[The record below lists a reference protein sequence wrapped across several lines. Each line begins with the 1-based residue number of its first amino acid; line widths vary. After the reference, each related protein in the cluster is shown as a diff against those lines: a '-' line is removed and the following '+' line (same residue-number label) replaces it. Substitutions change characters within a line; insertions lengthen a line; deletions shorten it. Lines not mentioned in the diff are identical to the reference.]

1 MKTIHPLICGFA
13 AMSILA
19 GCQQDPFSNGLKPGQ
34 RILSNNPNNTH
45 QAPKVYSVEAPDLI
59 ECTESIACGAEI
71 HGHVP
76 EPGTAIVTIRG
87 LPTGAQYDATTGFL
101 NYTPDY
107 TVVDVATHPEQTMI
121 LVPLTISVRSSA
133 DPVTETSRAVN
144 LLIRNKLQPV
154 VLNVSGVTTVEEGKQ
169 LEQIVEVKSPDF
181 PNGPLSLS
189 ALNAPVGTE
198 VKPVLG
204 SNNSF
209 RVRFTPAFSF
219 SGVGDS
225 YSSSVYYKRI
235 KVSYQANLPLGQP
248 TVNDVYW
255 TVNDVRQAA
264 SVSAPET
271 LTQGLDVNFSI
282 RAEDMNGEVSP
293 RITVNSTV
301 PFGRLT
307 TTTIA
312 ETQGQ
317 GVVYP
322 SRIVQ
327 VRWDQLRINN
337 LGTTTPID
345 YEICV
350 QRSTNNF
357 SHCVTKTV
365 KITLKSDL
373 HLAPKIDR
381 AAWKSGDL
389 RFLRLNE
396 QIDLPLPVV
405 DGEDRNLPVTVKIE
419 SNQPDAIRWTKNRLQ
434 IMPVEEGILQFSL
447 IAESIFGQRVTENFV
462 LEVLPQSWAKAILL
476 SSESAQRESLET
488 AKAIPSVDLLSM
500 KFQVSPRTLA
510 IRDAAWVTTEALSAP
525 LFDAKMQNQVS
536 SLVPTVVIASPLA
549 SNLQGKL
556 AEEIKKFG
564 IGFKG
569 RLKELSPA
577 TDAWML
583 SLNVD
588 ARSDL
593 ESPEAP
599 AGLKGTLTTESYNPL
614 ILDLDHLSSKCSV
627 LFKLQK
633 PGMSFPV
640 GVQCRLPNRNLVVLG
655 FEMADVL
662 FGANDAGILG
672 SWISSLTGIEGEAK

>member
-1 MKTIHPLICGFA
+1 MRTIHPFIYGIALI
-13 AMSILA
+13 SILS
-19 GCQQDPFSNGLKPGQ
+19 GCQQDPFGSGLKPGQ
-34 RILSNNPNNTH
+34 RILTNNPNTGRET
-45 QAPKVYSVEAPDLI
+45 PKVFSVEAPDLI
-59 ECTESIACGAEI
+59 ECTESMACGAEI
-71 HGHVP
+71 RGHVP
-76 EPGTAIVTIRG
+76 EPGTPVITIKG
-87 LPTGAQYDATTGFL
+87 LPNGAQFDPSTSVL
-101 NYTPDY
+101 NYTPDFN
-107 TVVDVATHPEQTMI
+107 VVDVANHPDQTMI
-121 LVPLTISVRSSA
+121 LIPLTVTVRSTA
-133 DPVTETSRAVN
+133 DAITETSRSIN
-144 LLIRNKLQPV
+144 LLVRNKLQPV
-154 VLNVSGVTTVEEGKQ
+154 ELNVTGVTTIDEGKQ
-169 LEQIVEVKSPDF
+169 LEQIVEVTSPDF
-181 PNGPLSLS
+181 PNGPLSVS
-189 ALNAPVGTE
+189 AIGAPVGTE
-198 VKPVLG
+198 VRPVSG

-219 SGVGDS
+219 AGVGDS
-225 YSSSVYYKRI
+225 FSNSIYYKRV

-248 TVNDVYW
+248 SVKDVYW
-255 TVNDVRQAA
+255 TVNDVRQSP

-271 LTQGLDVNFSI
+271 LIQGLDVNFSI
-282 RAEDMNGEVSP
+282 RAEDMNGEVAP

-307 TTTIA
+307 TTTVA

-327 VRWDQLRINN
+327 VRWDQLRVNH
-337 LGTTTPID
+337 LGTTTPIE

-381 AAWKSGDL
+381 MAWKSGDL

-396 QIDLPLPVV
+396 QLDLPLPVV
-405 DGEDRNLPVTVKIE
+405 DGEDRNLPISVKIE
-419 SNQPDAIRWTKNRLQ
+419 SNQPNAIRWVKNRLQ
-434 IMPVEEGILQFSL
+434 IMPTEEGILQFSL
-447 IAESIFGQRVTENFV
+447 IAESIFGQRVIENFV

-476 SSESAQRESLET
+476 SSQSSQRESLET
-488 AKAIPSVDLLSM
+488 VKAMASVDLLSM
-500 KFQVSPRTLA
+500 RFQVSPRTLA
-510 IRDAAWVTTEALSAP
+510 IRDAAWITTEALSTP
-525 LFDAKMQNQVS
+525 MFDSKMQNQVS
-536 SLVPTVVIASPLA
+536 DLVPTVVIASPLA
-549 SNLQGKL
+549 STIQGKL

-569 RLKELSPA
+569 RLKDLSPA
-577 TDAWML
+577 TEAWML

-588 ARSDL
+588 SRSDL
-593 ESPEAP
+593 ESPETP

-614 ILDLDHLSSKCSV
+614 VLDLDHLSSKCTV

-640 GVQCRLPNRNLVVLG
+640 GVQCQLPNRTLVVLG
-655 FEMADVL
+655 FEIADVL
-662 FGANDAGILG
+662 LDTNDSPILG
-672 SWISSLTGIEGEAK
+672 SWMTSLTGIEGDRK